1 MKPRY
6 VLLFTVLILLTGCM
20 RPIGEPAVHFSGEN
34 GRVLG
39 SVFVELAD
47 TPEERAKG
55 LMHREV
61 LEENRG
67 MLFIFER
74 EDKHSF
80 WMKNTLIPLD
90 MVFIDDDYYIVDVLS
105 ADPCDMDPCPHYI
118 PKAKAKYVLE
128 VNQNRFEK
136 IIGKNVKI
144 RI

>member
-1 MKPRY
+1 
-6 VLLFTVLILLTGCM
+6 M

-90 MVFIDDDYYIVDVLS
+90 MIFISEDLKIVDIIE
-105 ADPCDMDPCPHYI
+105 AMPCEKDPCESHT
-118 PKAKAKYVLE
+118 PKEKALYVLE
-128 VNQNRFEK
+128 VNQGHAKSKDIEVEDK
-136 IIGKNVKI
+136 VSIYIP
-144 RI
+144 